1 MYGVKP
7 AVSEHCCY
15 FLVIYINCMMQCT
28 QCSCH
33 APSGGQQIQ
42 QLVGRSD
49 FKCMIEHSGRYVKEL
64 EILRHFQ
71 TWGCLY
77 KAWGCSRSRKES
89 AEIRE
94 REPESVRRRNVC
106 CLRGEG
112 LIKNAFYVSRFTFQ
126 KPKMRSSHHFAFC
139 ASQRRYARATWSIV

>member
-1 MYGVKP
+1 
-7 AVSEHCCY
+7 
-15 FLVIYINCMMQCT
+15 MMQCT

-49 FKCMIEHSGRYVKEL
+49 FKCVIERSGRCVKEL

-71 TWGCLY
+71 SWGCLY
-77 KAWGCSRSRKES
+77 KAWSCSRSGEEP

-94 REPESVRRRNVC
+94 REHRRASESERGKEKRVLSTSLCECVVTCDCAIAILDHLEFVACSSRSTVRLC
-106 CLRGEG
+106 GTPG
-112 LIKNAFYVSRFTFQ
+112 TFITVI
-126 KPKMRSSHHFAFC
+126 
-139 ASQRRYARATWSIV
+139 RATALLNDIQES